1 MTDLLNIDPQSL
13 PGALCLSLA
22 LAIGHVLAD
31 FPLQG
36 VFLSEVKNRHLQK
49 SQPVNTRS
57 PKGALD
63 SGHERHALI
72 HCGLVWLITS
82 SVILGPIEFVIHWII
97 DCAKCEGWIGF
108 NTDQLLHYCS
118 KLTYV
123 ALTYYGIIV
132 I

>member
-57 PKGALD
+57 PKGLWIQGMNA
-63 SGHERHALI
+63 HALI